1 MAKPNPPDLGPEFDT
16 FTIRGSYDDAWEY
29 MVRFVE
35 SPDGL
40 KVWAL
45 TIAPIGLNPYGLKP
59 ADVPGPGIN
68 TRILRAIRFPYVRQ
82 LMKEKAE
89 AYLAGL
95 LEERDRATPEGQA
108 IIDRELPRARREFA
122 GAEPPTVQ
130 PTGRP
135 PTPQGVNAQLALD
148 VLDYKDHFSY
158 RKELRALWSE
168 REGEILKTKTV
179 DTRMKRLRDDGWLTG
194 YGKLAANGPQLKTW
208 MKHNPES
215 RKRIT
220 KEE

>member
-45 TIAPIGLNPYGLKP
+45 TIAPIDLNPYGLKP

-148 VLDYKDHFSY
+148 VLDYKDEHGY
-158 RKELRALWSE
+158 RGALRARWSK
-168 REGEILKTKTV
+168 REGRKLDVKTI
-179 DTRMKRLRDDGWLTG
+179 DTRMRRLRDDGWLIG
-194 YGKLAANGPQLKTW
+194 YGKLATIGPQLKAW
-208 MKHNPES
+208 MESNPDS
-215 RKRIT
+215 RPPEH
-220 KEE
+220 KE